1 MESRQ
6 GQPEG
11 PYKIEKDDCRR
22 IYRDVVIQALRDL
35 GSYNRLERSAVL
47 NWMVT
52 DSFLHCC
59 ILAEWDDQW
68 LLDLFKSLAKIDDSV
83 RKQISTQCVHGL
95 KFICR
100 LESQSGYLTLSS
112 IEESSSGS
120 RRQSRSDPGDYEGY
134 SLNEAKTYDTG
145 IYGLG
150 STRYRYY
157 SKKK

>member
-1 MESRQ
+1 
-6 GQPEG
+6 
-11 PYKIEKDDCRR
+11 
-22 IYRDVVIQALRDL
+22 
-35 GSYNRLERSAVL
+35 
-47 NWMVT
+47 MVT

-100 LESQSGYLTLSS
+100 LESASGYLTLSN
-112 IEESSSGS
+112 IDESSSGS
-120 RRQSRSDPGDYEGY
+120 RRQSRSDPGDYENY
-134 SLNEAKTYDTG
+134 SVNESRIIDTAFF
-145 IYGLG
+145 GLA
-150 STRYRYY
+150 STKYRYY